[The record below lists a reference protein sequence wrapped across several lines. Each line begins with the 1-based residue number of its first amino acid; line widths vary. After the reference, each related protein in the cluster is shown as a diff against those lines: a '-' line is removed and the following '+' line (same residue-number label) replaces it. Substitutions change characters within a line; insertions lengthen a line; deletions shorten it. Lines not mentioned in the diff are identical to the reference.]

1 MTITYEHF
9 SFESNSLRSYI
20 YSPKQLPALIVTA
33 CNDLEPEMIVRAFTA
48 MISRTRKNIESD
60 ENAFFGE

>member
-9 SFESNSLRSYI
+9 SFESNSYI
-20 YSPKQLPALIVTA
+20 YSPKQLRALIVTA

-48 MISRTRKNIESD
+48 MISRTRKNIEFD

>member
-20 YSPKQLPALIVTA
+20 FFPKQLRALIVTA

-48 MISRTRKNIESD
+48 MISRTRKNIEFD
-60 ENAFFGE
+60 VKAFFGE